1 MPQLTICRQT
11 IAKTVTLAQ
20 HTYHKVG
27 LVQVLVL
34 LCSGLAAEVE
44 KISSRNLDVMSFW
57 RWFQKWKTINPRRI
71 DLGNF
76 WVWLQKAKFAIS
88 AATICLRR
96 RRASDHK
103 VENAPQCSRTCNR
116 KTKDSLTK
124 HMGAVEQGRL
134 KQRAN
139 EQRQLVRTGR
149 KETKRETHRHEHSRN
164 LGPSVQGE
172 DQESMRTE
180 TAFPNR
186 QRENKSRTHGDEH

>member
-1 MPQLTICRQT
+1 MFWLGCGSRENQCQESWCHEF
-11 IAKTVTLAQ
+11 LA
-20 HTYHKVG
+20 
-27 LVQVLVL
+27 LVP
-34 LCSGLAAEVE
+34 EV
-44 KISSRNLDVMSFW
+44 D
-57 RWFQKWKTINPRRI
+57 TINPRRI

-76 WVWLQKAKFAIS
+76 WVWLQKAKFNTSIS

-96 RRASDHK
+96 RQASDHK

-172 DQESMRTE
+172 DQESTRTE

-186 QRENKSRTHGDEH
+186 QRENKSKTHGDEHWGAVSTLWCLVPQA